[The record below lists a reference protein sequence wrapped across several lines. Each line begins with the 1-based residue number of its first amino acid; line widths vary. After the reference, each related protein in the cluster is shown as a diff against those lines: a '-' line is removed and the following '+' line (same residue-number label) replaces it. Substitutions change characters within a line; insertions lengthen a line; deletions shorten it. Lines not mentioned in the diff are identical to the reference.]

1 MHQKGNVALGS
12 STRSRVQGI
21 AEPMAEVLELI
32 RGRRQELEAAAV
44 ARPMTP
50 VPRSKSNFLR
60 VILKRLLGVREAE
73 DRVWTPTVKT
83 GLAQHGWW
91 SCWCRPRQLAFLSLA
106 LVSLACES
114 SSGR

>member
-1 MHQKGNVALGS
+1 MHQTGNVALGS

-60 VILKRLLGVREAE
+60 VILKRLLGV
-73 DRVWTPTVKT
+73 WTPTVKT

-106 LVSLACES
+106 LVALACES